1 MGQENEIQE
10 LKDRLNAVEQQL
22 EKRSRGI
29 QSASNRRNH
38 YTCYFSAFD
47 TYWDNPICE

>member
-22 EKRSRGI
+22 EKRSRD
-29 QSASNRRNH
+29 SKLFEPA
-38 YTCYFSAFD
+38 
-47 TYWDNPICE
+47 